1 MESGYGVRVTLDEN
15 AARDAAPFAL
25 GPSSTERGALLV
37 HGFTGSPFEMRLLG
51 EHLAARGFA
60 VEGPLLPGHRAST
73 AALAATGWRDWIG
86 EVERAFDRLRARV
99 SKPGGVAV
107 CGLSLGG
114 LLTLELTRRRADQIH
129 AVALLSTALE
139 LPRVAHLAD
148 SVLERVPASILR
160 RAALP
165 KLAGSDIRDPEMKR
179 RNTRAQGRAGMPLSS
194 LHSLIELGKQLR
206 PRLGDVRAPAL
217 VAHGRHDHT
226 VPFAC
231 MRALV
236 DGLGTPR
243 ADLREL
249 VLERSF
255 HVITLD
261 VEREIVFN
269 AVTEH
274 LSSHLR

>member
-1 MESGYGVRVTLDEN
+1 MESGYGVRVSVDEQ
-15 AARDAAPFAL
+15 AALDAAPFSL
-25 GPSSTERGALLV
+25 GPTVAERGALLV

-60 VEGPLLPGHRAST
+60 VEGPLLPGHRATT
-73 AALAATGWRDWIG
+73 AALAATGWRDWIV

-99 SKPGGVAV
+99 SIKTGVAV

-139 LPRVAHLAD
+139 LPRAAYVADA
-148 SVLERVPASILR
+148 VLERVPILR

-194 LHSLIELGKQLR
+194 LHSLIEFGRLLR
-206 PRLGDVRAPAL
+206 ARLGEVRAPAL
-217 VAHGRHDHT
+217 IAHGRHDHT
-226 VPFAC
+226 VPFSC
-231 MRALV
+231 MRVLA

-243 ADLREL
+243 AQLREL

-274 LSSHLR
+274 LSSQLHR